1 MRGQSP
7 NVNNPTAYEVD
18 IPVSKNL
25 LAKAEVWL
33 YKGSRLAAG
42 LTKEQLEKFE
52 RDGLLVIEDFL
63 SIEEVDSLKSEI
75 TKLVE
80 NMDPETDR
88 GVFSTK
94 DNNNKQVR
102 LTKGE
107 IR

>member
-1 MRGQSP
+1 M
-7 NVNNPTAYEVD
+7 
-18 IPVSKNL
+18 
-25 LAKAEVWL
+25 
-33 YKGSRLAAG
+33 AAG